1 MKNKKNKVNNQAVKE
16 KEEGIKTTGLVTK
29 IHGAMY
35 EITDD
40 QTGIKIL
47 ATLNGKMKMNSIN
60 LTIGDKVDVELSAYD
75 LTRGRVIYRYR

>member
-1 MKNKKNKVNNQAVKE
+1 MKNKKNKVNKQAIKE
-16 KEEGIKTTGLVTK
+16 KEEGIKTTGVVTK

-35 EITDD
+35 EIKDD
-40 QTGIKIL
+40 LTGIKIL

>member
-1 MKNKKNKVNNQAVKE
+1 MKNKKNKVNKQAVKE
-16 KEEGIKTTGLVTK
+16 KEEGIKTTGVVTK

-35 EITDD
+35 EIKNN

-75 LTRGRVIYRYR
+75 LTRGRIIYRYR

>member
-1 MKNKKNKVNNQAVKE
+1 MKNKKNKVNKQAVKE
-16 KEEGIKTTGLVTK
+16 KEEGIKTTGVVTK

-47 ATLNGKMKMNSIN
+47 ATLNGKMKMNSIK

-75 LTRGRVIYRYR
+75 LTRGRIIYRYR